1 MGSRYGT
8 RLDLCPAC
16 NDRYLC
22 AVLGG
27 VAFGGAS
34 QGSVVAFGGARC
46 GARPRGAGC
55 VSGRPAEAL
64 RVERRLGVV
73 WRVGVTCGFVSG
85 AQGLSPTLRP
95 LSISCVPVRISLP
108 RIIYLSTLSPRPQSR
123 EREREKER
131 GWERVR
137 ERERKIEGQGKGNRM
152 SERARY
158 REKER

>member
-46 GARPRGAGC
+46 RVRPHGAGC
-55 VSGRPAEAL
+55 VSGRPAEAH

-95 LSISCVPVRISLP
+95 LSISCDPVRISLP
-108 RIIYLSTLSPRPQSR
+108 RVIYLSTLSPRPHR
-123 EREREKER
+123 ER
-131 GWERVR
+131 
-137 ERERKIEGQGKGNRM
+137 
-152 SERARY
+152 
-158 REKER
+158 